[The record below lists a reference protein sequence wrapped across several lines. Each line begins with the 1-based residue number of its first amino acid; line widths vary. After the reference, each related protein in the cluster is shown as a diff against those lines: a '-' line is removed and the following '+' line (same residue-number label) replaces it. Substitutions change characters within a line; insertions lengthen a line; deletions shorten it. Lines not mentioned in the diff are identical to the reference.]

1 MTEKEPVYKI
11 YTETRAQYMIIKDD
25 IRFFRFEF
33 PVDAT
38 LEENRMALEELLK
51 AIEKV
56 KEEQKQKA
64 QEYMAT
70 PKTEAAVEPIV
81 E

>member
-11 YTETRAQYMIIKDD
+11 FTGTRAQYGVLKGDD
-25 IRFFRFEF
+25 RFFRFEF

-38 LEENRMALEELLK
+38 LDENKEVIEELLK
-51 AIEKV
+51 AIEKT

-64 QEYMAT
+64 QEYMAM
-70 PKTEAAVEPIV
+70 PKTEAAIEA
-81 E
+81 EAE

>member
-1 MTEKEPVYKI
+1 MTEKEPIFKI
-11 YTETRAQYMIIKDD
+11 FTETRGKYNILKDD
-25 IRFFRFEF
+25 VRLFTFEF
-33 PVDAT
+33 PIDAT
-38 LEENRMALEELLK
+38 LEENRIAIEELLK

-64 QEYMAT
+64 QEYMAM